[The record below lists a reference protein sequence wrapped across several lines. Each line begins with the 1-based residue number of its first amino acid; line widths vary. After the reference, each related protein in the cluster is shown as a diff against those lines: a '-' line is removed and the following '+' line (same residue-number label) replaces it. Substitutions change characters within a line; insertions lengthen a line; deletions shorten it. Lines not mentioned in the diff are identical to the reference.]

1 MDRSDPHIKSEKRGG
16 LGLLTLDRPAALNA
30 LTHGMIN
37 ALAAQLSLWA
47 VDDAIKCVAIRG
59 AGDRAFCAGG
69 DIRSVQQSVVAGT
82 DEGPRLLHDEYRLN
96 ALIAAYPKPYIAL
109 LHGITMGG
117 GAGVSVH
124 GRARLGDAS
133 LNFAMPETA
142 IGFIPD
148 VGSSY
153 FLSRCPGETGL
164 YLALTGSP
172 IGLVDA
178 RDAGLVTH
186 AVNRED
192 FDVVL
197 DGLANGD
204 VAEAIK
210 PYVRKVQPGSLALHL
225 SRIETIFSAGSVE
238 AILERLDR
246 DGSTFAR
253 ETAQVIRARSPT
265 SVKIVFRQLREA
277 AHLDLR
283 QCLSMEY
290 RLATRILRGHDFR
303 EGVRAALV
311 DKDRNPKWQPA
322 SLAAVGDIAGFFAP
336 LGDAELF

>member
-1 MDRSDPHIKSEKRGG
+1 VIGKRLKRLVARLRLYWLAARLYETWQLLARPHIHGALVAIWHQKRLLLVSE
-16 LGLLTLDRPAALNA
+16 TLDEWLNCQKQW
-30 LTHGMIN
+30 M
-37 ALAAQLSLWA
+37 
-47 VDDAIKCVAIRG
+47 
-59 AGDRAFCAGG
+59 
-69 DIRSVQQSVVAGT
+69 
-82 DEGPRLLHDEYRLN
+82 
-96 ALIAAYPKPYIAL
+96 
-109 LHGITMGG
+109 
-117 GAGVSVH
+117 
-124 GRARLGDAS
+124 
-133 LNFAMPETA
+133 
-142 IGFIPD
+142 
-148 VGSSY
+148 
-153 FLSRCPGETGL
+153 
-164 YLALTGSP
+164 YL
-172 IGLVDA
+172 
-178 RDAGLVTH
+178 
-186 AVNRED
+186 
-192 FDVVL
+192 
-197 DGLANGD
+197 
-204 VAEAIK
+204 
-210 PYVRKVQPGSLALHL
+210 
-225 SRIETIFSAGSVE
+225 ETIFSAGSVE